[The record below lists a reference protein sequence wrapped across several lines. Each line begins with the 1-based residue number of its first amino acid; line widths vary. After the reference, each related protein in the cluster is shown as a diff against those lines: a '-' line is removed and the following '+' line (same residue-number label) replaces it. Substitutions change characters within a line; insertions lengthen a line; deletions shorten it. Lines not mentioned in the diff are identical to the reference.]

1 MSYIFPPEGFVVVA
15 ICFIMLISQ
24 CGTVLSRR
32 GTVAIGK
39 VNTTIELSR
48 EGSER
53 KGGEEAC
60 LCRAGVNGEIKLGSG
75 GQLILTSME
84 ICRDLAPL
92 KLAIHWNHHLFCTMR
107 ENINLSLDLRLYLLV
122 SHKENVA
129 VYSASAK
136 KLYIFD
142 CEDMQY
148 I

>member
-84 ICRDLAPL
+84 ICRDLPPL
-92 KLAIHWNHHLFCTMR
+92 KLAIHWNQHLFCTMR
-107 ENINLSLDLRLYLLV
+107 ENINL
-122 SHKENVA
+122 
-129 VYSASAK
+129 
-136 KLYIFD
+136 
-142 CEDMQY
+142 
-148 I
+148 